1 MDKTKIALIVFNVVC
16 LALFTFVIV
25 WSITNW
31 STIKSSFDGTKLY
44 TQTALDEAYKQ
55 GLGDK
60 EKYEQRI
67 NNYKEQIETLNKTIK
82 ELTDENTLLKNNEK
96 YYISRISELEKQ
108 VAELKNKVKYYEELL
123 SAYENVNKLIA
134 TFMYNDEVYLVQL
147 YESGS
152 KITIE
157 APADTDRLKFNG
169 WTVNGQPVDLETYT
183 ITENTTFVANLTHYK
198 FVTYKD
204 GNTVLKSQKIE
215 KGQTLT
221 VANYS
226 APTKEYHD
234 FIEWQVNEAP
244 ASATYIVNDDI
255 ELNAKYKYALIGQYV
270 YNLDASYATKTA
282 EFVMT
287 YHLTIVGVVN
297 IYDDS
302 TIMENTF
309 LRQIKESIGVNAS
322 INITLEN
329 HKIIIDI
336 ACGVDGS
343 RTTNIVFDPI
353 LMRNETTNLLEVEK
367 INHTATN
374 SNLQLNEANIHSC
387 DENLSENY
395 VNIFLD
401 GKLIK
406 SIKKS
411 DVEQKLLSNYE
422 EVYRPEVLYKSGN
435 NIAKAY
441 FNDTFSNYFIFLYN
455 RVGAS
460 QNSYRKCVSTG
471 SFEIVSSNDADK
483 DIITIQF
490 KDISTNTLNNGVK
503 YEYQI

>member
-31 STIKSSFDGTKLY
+31 NTIKSSFDGTKLY

-96 YYISRISELEKQ
+96 DYISRISELEKQ

-226 APTKEYHD
+226 APTKAYYN
-234 FIEWQVNEAP
+234 FVEWQINGAS

-270 YNLDASYATKTA
+270 YYMGIMSGTQLEGIFSIEDETTIGN
-282 EFVMT
+282 T
-287 YHLTIVGVVN
+287 YFCRNGIHNSSI
-297 IYDDS
+297 
-302 TIMENTF
+302 TF
-309 LRQIKESIGVNAS
+309 ALN
-322 INITLEN
+322 N
-329 HKIIIDI
+329 HKITAKVDIDGNGKHTSNI
-336 ACGVDGS
+336 ELTPVLDNKNAVTTINQSITSGTAYVDH
-343 RTTNIVFDPI
+343 RYFY
-353 LMRNETTNLLEVEK
+353 R
-367 INHTATN
+367 
-374 SNLQLNEANIHSC
+374 C
-387 DENLSENY
+387 DEAFDNLMDNY
-395 VNIFLD
+395 ISVFVD
-401 GKLIK
+401 GKLTKTITK
-406 SIKKS
+406 NEI
-411 DVEQKLLSNYE
+411 EQKLSANYAKTYAPTITISN
-422 EVYRPEVLYKSGN
+422 G
-435 NIAKAY
+435 
-441 FNDTFSNYFIFLYN
+441 DTVTLNFTK
-455 RVGAS
+455 V
-460 QNSYRKCVSTG
+460 QNSYFVFINNYEDEFDKFTRCYTIAGWGEVPVSG
-471 SFEIVSSNDADK
+471 SAKTSV
-483 DIITIQF
+483 TIQF